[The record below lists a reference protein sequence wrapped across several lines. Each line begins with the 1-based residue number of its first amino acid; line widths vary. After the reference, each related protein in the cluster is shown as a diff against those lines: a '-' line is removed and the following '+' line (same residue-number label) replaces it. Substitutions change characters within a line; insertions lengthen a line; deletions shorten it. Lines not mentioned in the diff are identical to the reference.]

1 MIPHSAPWV
10 TGADRQAVDERLR
23 RGMIASGTAVAEF
36 EAGVRQ
42 YVKAEAC
49 FATHSGAD
57 AIKAALEVLGLG
69 QGDDVIL
76 PTYVCESV
84 MQSIQRVGATP
95 VFADVNERSVL
106 DVRTVGAAITPA
118 TKAIIAVHAFGHLC
132 DIPSLRSFSV
142 PIIEDAC
149 QAFGLETPWGMT
161 GVVGDL
167 GVYSFHATKCLTT
180 GEGGMLLAGGRSQA
194 LLLRARSPESARR
207 LSDLQAALGL
217 AQLGRY
223 EEFLARRLALRLR
236 LDEAFAHR
244 PHLIAHLPPAGTFL
258 FRYTI
263 RSEAGFEAAQAF
275 FGARGVT
282 ARRGVDSL
290 LHRQAGRDDR
300 DFPTAVEIF
309 GANVSIPFHAALADH
324 DADRVVRAAEEFANA
339 Q

>member
-23 RGMIASGTAVAEF
+23 SGMIAAGTALAEF
-36 EAGVRQ
+36 EAGVCK
-42 YVKAEAC
+42 YVKAAGGV
-49 FATHSGAD
+49 ATPSGTN
-57 AIKAALEVLGLG
+57 AIKVALELLGLG
-69 QGDDVIL
+69 RGDDVIL

-84 MQSIQRVGATP
+84 MHSIQRVGATP
-95 VFADVNERSVL
+95 VFADVNECSVL

-132 DIPSLRSFSV
+132 DIPSLRSLGV
-142 PIIEDAC
+142 PVIEDAC
-149 QAFGLETPWGMT
+149 QAFGLETPWGMA

-180 GEGGMLLAGGRSQA
+180 GEGGMLVAGGMSLA
-194 LLLRARSPESARR
+194 LLLRGHLPEPECR
-207 LSDLQAALGL
+207 LSDVQASLGL

-236 LDEAFAHR
+236 LDDAFADR
-244 PHLIAHLPPAGTFL
+244 PHLTAHLPPAGSFL

-290 LHRQAGRDDR
+290 LHRQAGRNDR
-300 DFPTAVEIF
+300 DFPTAVKMF
-309 GANVSIPFHAALADH
+309 GANVSIPFHPALADH
-324 DADRVVRAAEEFANA
+324 DADRVVRAAEEFADA